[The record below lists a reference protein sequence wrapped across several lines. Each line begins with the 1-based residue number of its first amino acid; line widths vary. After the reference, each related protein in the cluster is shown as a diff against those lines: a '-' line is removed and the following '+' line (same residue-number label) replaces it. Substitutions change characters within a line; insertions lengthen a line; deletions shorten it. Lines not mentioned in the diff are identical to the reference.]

1 MLEPL
6 PPRKAA
12 DSTAFDESGSGFF
25 EEAELRPLL
34 KRFSPD
40 GVVTEADLRLR

>member
-1 MLEPL
+1 MLEPQ

-12 DSTAFDESGSGFF
+12 DSTTFDELGSGFF
-25 EEAELRPLL
+25 EESELRPLL

-40 GVVTEADLRLR
+40 GVVTEADLR

>member
-1 MLEPL
+1 MLEPATPL
-6 PPRKAA
+6 PKAA
-12 DSTAFDESGSGFF
+12 DPTAFDNLGSGFF

-40 GVVTEADLRLR
+40 GVVTEADLR